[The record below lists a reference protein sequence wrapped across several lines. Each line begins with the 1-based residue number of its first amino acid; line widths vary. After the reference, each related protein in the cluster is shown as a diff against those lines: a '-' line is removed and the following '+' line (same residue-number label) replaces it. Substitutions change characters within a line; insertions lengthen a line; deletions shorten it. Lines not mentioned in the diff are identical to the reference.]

1 MEECVLGCMLSN
13 SNMLKKACTTL
24 TYDMFTTK
32 INGILFG
39 HIIKFYKDGR
49 FVDDSIMKH
58 SCSLSALYTLEGISD
73 DFINRIHSSRNI
85 TKFIGYVEYI
95 REMHKKSK
103 FSCIIKDTLENS
115 FRLNIE
121 CTLDKLRKKLS
132 EFYENSNDNH
142 HETNYFDLEK
152 EKKKMENTNLYDIG
166 FEGLNFINKDIV
178 EGSLIIIGARTSV
191 GKSAFA
197 VNILSNL
204 SLKGDKKIDT
214 CILSLE
220 MSQDGIKRRIVSM
233 NTDIPLDKLRTLEFT
248 QEEENKIKELNN
260 QEKSIYIA
268 YVNKRTIDGII
279 ERIKYFNDM
288 YSIKVFTVDYIQLLS
303 VENCNNTPRHLE
315 MAHIT
320 SSLKLLAEERN
331 IVIFALAQLGRQ
343 SSFSNN
349 PNLKLSDLK
358 DSSSIEHDAD
368 IVILLGALK
377 EEEKDLLKV
386 DVAKNREGRVGSCIL
401 TYNKETQKIY

>member
-1 MEECVLGCMLSN
+1 
-13 SNMLKKACTTL
+13 
-24 TYDMFTTK
+24 
-32 INGILFG
+32 
-39 HIIKFYKDGR
+39 
-49 FVDDSIMKH
+49 
-58 SCSLSALYTLEGISD
+58 
-73 DFINRIHSSRNI
+73 
-85 TKFIGYVEYI
+85 
-95 REMHKKSK
+95 
-103 FSCIIKDTLENS
+103 
-115 FRLNIE
+115 
-121 CTLDKLRKKLS
+121 
-132 EFYENSNDNH
+132 
-142 HETNYFDLEK
+142 
-152 EKKKMENTNLYDIG
+152 MENTNLYDIG